1 MRHTRL
7 LGSCSLFVAAGCW
20 GGTYVAS
27 KYALAYVGPFTLVLA
42 RYALAS
48 LIFVPL
54 MWLRG
59 PDPRARGSLRL
70 IALTS
75 FIGLGLSSWA
85 QFFGTALS
93 TAHAGA
99 LITSSAPAFMVIFA
113 AVVLGERVTPQKVIA
128 LVVASV
134 GVVTVVGPGNVG
146 AGRGAVFGDI
156 LLVVAGITWALYSVL
171 IRKLTLRIANVTVTG
186 YVTVVGALLGV
197 PFGVPDLVRTG
208 VPTVAVGFSILYIGL
223 ISTALAYYL
232 WNKGLE
238 LMEAGNASIFF
249 FAQPLTG
256 TFFSWLLLGETLN
269 VGFFIGGALIL
280 IGVAIASIRLPRRGG
295 EVAAKEA
302 GAHSGALEQE
312 RAWGEPVDG

>member
-1 MRHTRL
+1 MRHHRL

-27 KYALAYVGPFTLVLA
+27 KYALDYVGPFTLVLT

-54 MWLRG
+54 MLLRG
-59 PDPRARGSLRL
+59 RDPRVRGSLRL
-70 IALTS
+70 LAITS
-75 FIGLGLSSWA
+75 FVGLGLSSWA

-113 AVVLGERVTPQKVIA
+113 AMVLGERVTSQKVTA
-128 LVVASV
+128 LIVAGV
-134 GVVTVVGPGNVG
+134 GVVTVVGPGDIG
-146 AGRGAVFGDI
+146 AGPGAVFGDI
-156 LLVVAGITWALYSVL
+156 LLVIAGITWALYSVL

-186 YVTVVGALLGV
+186 YVTVVGAVAALPL
-197 PFGVPDLVRTG
+197 GVPDLVRTG
-208 VPTVAVGFSILYIGL
+208 VPTPAVWLSILYIGF

-269 VGFFIGGALIL
+269 AGFFIGGALIL
-280 IGVAIASIRLPRRGG
+280 LGVAIASLRLPSRRKAPVSGHA
-295 EVAAKEA
+295 E
-302 GAHSGALEQE
+302 HSTTVQG
-312 RAWGEPVDG
+312 PS

>member
-7 LGSCSLFVAAGCW
+7 LGSCSLFIAAGCW

-27 KYALAYVGPFTLVLA
+27 KYALGYVGPFTLVLA

-48 LIFVPL
+48 LIFLPL
-54 MWLRG
+54 LVLRG
-59 PDPRARGSLRL
+59 QDPNARGSLRL
-70 IALTS
+70 IALAS

-99 LITSSAPAFMVIFA
+99 LITSSAPAFMVVFA
-113 AVVLGERVTPQKVIA
+113 AMVLGERVTSQKVIA
-128 LVVASV
+128 LVVASA
-134 GVVTVVGPGNVG
+134 GVVTVVGPGDIG
-146 AGRGAVFGDI
+146 AGIGAVFGDL
-156 LLVVAGITWALYSVL
+156 LLVVAGVTWALYSVL

-186 YVTVVGALLGV
+186 YVTLFGALAAV
-197 PFGVPDLVRTG
+197 PLGVPDLVRTG
-208 VPTVAVGFSILYIGL
+208 VPTAAVWLSILYIGF

-256 TFFSWLLLGETLN
+256 TFFSWLLLGEKLDA
-269 VGFFIGGALIL
+269 GFFVGGALIVA
-280 IGVAIASIRLPRRGG
+280 GVAIASIRLPTSWSAGRAG
-295 EVAAKEA
+295 EA
-302 GAHSGALEQE
+302 E
-312 RAWGEPVDG
+312 REGFLPELTDG

>member
-1 MRHTRL
+1 MRHSRL
-7 LGSCSLFVAAGCW
+7 LGSCSLFIAAGCW

-27 KYALAYVGPFTLVLA
+27 KYALGYVGPFTLVFA

-48 LIFVPL
+48 LVFVPL
-54 MWLRG
+54 LLLRG
-59 PDPRARGSLRL
+59 SDPRVRGSLRL
-70 IALTS
+70 VSLTS

-113 AVVLGERVTPQKVIA
+113 AFVLGERVTSQKIIA

-134 GVVTVVGPGNVG
+134 GVVTVVGPGDMG
-146 AGRGAVFGDI
+146 AGPGAVFGDV
-156 LLVVAGITWALYSVL
+156 LLVIAGITWALYSVL
-171 IRKLTLRIANVTVTG
+171 IRKLTQYIANVTVTG
-186 YVTVVGALLGV
+186 YVTVVGALLGL
-197 PFGVPDLVRTG
+197 PLGVPDLVRTG
-208 VPTVAVGFSILYIGL
+208 VPSMAVLLSILYIGF

-238 LMEAGNASIFF
+238 LMEAGSASIFF

-256 TFFSWLLLGETLN
+256 TFFAWLLLGEKLN
-269 VGFFIGGALIL
+269 LGFFIGGTMIL
-280 IGVAIASIRLPRRGG
+280 VGVAIASIRVPARTSGMVPGEDDRRSGPRR
-295 EVAAKEA
+295 EA
-302 GAHSGALEQE
+302 VGRGS
-312 RAWGEPVDG
+312 VDG

>member
-1 MRHTRL
+1 
-7 LGSCSLFVAAGCW
+7 LGV
-20 GGTYVAS
+20 
-27 KYALAYVGPFTLVLA
+27 
-42 RYALAS
+42 
-48 LIFVPL
+48 
-54 MWLRG
+54 
-59 PDPRARGSLRL
+59 
-70 IALTS
+70 
-75 FIGLGLSSWA
+75 SSWA

-113 AVVLGERVTPQKVIA
+113 ALVLGERVTSQKIIA

-134 GVVTVVGPGNVG
+134 GVVTVVGPSDMG
-146 AGRGAVFGDI
+146 AGPGAVFGDI
-156 LLVVAGITWALYSVL
+156 LLVIAGITWALYSVL

-186 YVTVVGALLGV
+186 YVTIIGAAAGLPLGI
-197 PFGVPDLVRTG
+197 PDLVRTG
-208 VPTVAVGFSILYIGL
+208 VPTPAVWLSILYIGF

-256 TFFSWLLLGETLN
+256 TFFAWLLLGEKLN

-280 IGVAIASIRLPRRGG
+280 IGVAIASVRLPVRKSATVSGHDERRSPQRETARRGTI
-295 EVAAKEA
+295 
-302 GAHSGALEQE
+302 
-312 RAWGEPVDG
+312 DG

>member
-42 RYALAS
+42 RYALALS
-48 LIFVPL
+48 IFVPL
-54 MWLRG
+54 LLLRG
-59 PDPRARGSLRL
+59 PDPRVRGSLRL
-70 IALTS
+70 IALAS
-75 FIGLGLSSWA
+75 FIGLGVSSWA

-113 AVVLGERVTPQKVIA
+113 ALVLGERVTSQKIIA

-134 GVVTVVGPGNVG
+134 GVVTVVGPSDMG
-146 AGRGAVFGDI
+146 AGPGAVVGDI
-156 LLVVAGITWALYSVL
+156 LLVIAGITWALYSVL

-186 YVTVVGALLGV
+186 YVTIIGAAAGLPLGI
-197 PFGVPDLVRTG
+197 PDLVRTG
-208 VPTVAVGFSILYIGL
+208 VPTPAVWLSILYIGL

-256 TFFSWLLLGETLN
+256 TFFAWLLLGEKLN

-280 IGVAIASIRLPRRGG
+280 IGVAIASVRLPVRKSATVSGHDER
-295 EVAAKEA
+295 
-302 GAHSGALEQE
+302 HSPQRETARQGTI
-312 RAWGEPVDG
+312 DG

>member
-27 KYALAYVGPFTLVLA
+27 KYALGYVGPFTLVLA

-48 LIFVPL
+48 TIFVPL
-54 MWLRG
+54 LFLRG

-70 IALTS
+70 IAVTS

-85 QFFGTALS
+85 QFVGTALS

-113 AVVLGERVTPQKVIA
+113 AVVLGERVTSQKVIA

-134 GVVTVVGPGNVG
+134 GVVTVVGPGDMS
-146 AGRGAVFGDI
+146 AGSGAVFGDI
-156 LLVVAGITWALYSVL
+156 LLVIAGITWALYSVL

-186 YVTVVGALLGV
+186 YVTVIGAAAGLPLGI
-197 PFGVPDLVRTG
+197 PDLVRTG
-208 VPTVAVGFSILYIGL
+208 VPTLAVWLSILYIGF

-256 TFFSWLLLGETLN
+256 TFFSWLLLGEKLDA
-269 VGFFIGGALIL
+269 GFFIGGSLIL
-280 IGVAIASIRLPRRGG
+280 IGVTIASLRLPPRRK
-295 EVAAKEA
+295 AQA
-302 GAHSGALEQE
+302 SGDTE
-312 RAWGEPVDG
+312 RRSGPQRESVRRESVDG

>member
-7 LGSCSLFVAAGCW
+7 FGSFSLFIAAACW

-27 KYALAYVGPFTLVLA
+27 KYALAYVGPFTLVLT

-54 MWLRG
+54 MLLRG
-59 PDPRARGSLRL
+59 PDPRARGKLRL
-70 IALTS
+70 IVVTS

-99 LITSSAPAFMVIFA
+99 LLTSSAPAFMVIFA
-113 AVVLGERVTPQKVIA
+113 AMVLGERVTPQKVVA
-128 LVVASV
+128 LVVAGA
-134 GVVTVVGPGNVG
+134 GVVTVIGPGDIA
-146 AGRGAVFGDI
+146 AGSGAVLGDV
-156 LLVVAGITWALYSVL
+156 LLVIAGITWAFYSVL
-171 IRKLTLRIANVTVTG
+171 IRKLALQIANVTVTG
-186 YVTVVGALLGV
+186 YVTVIGAALGL
-197 PFGVPDLVRTG
+197 PLGVPDLVRTG
-208 VPTVAVGFSILYIGL
+208 VPSVTVWLSILYIGFV
-223 ISTALAYYL
+223 STALAYYL

-256 TFFSWLLLGETLN
+256 TFFSWLLLGEKLN
-269 VGFFIGGALIL
+269 TGFFVGGALIL
-280 IGVAIASIRLPRRGG
+280 AGVAISSLRLSTR
-295 EVAAKEA
+295 EA
-302 GAHSGALEQE
+302 VQVHDPDRPSGARHE
-312 RAWGEPVDG
+312 GVPVESLDV